1 MQWYVRW
8 GLFCSRCLLIDL
20 REAHL
25 FDIGGYRL
33 VHVIG
38 SLLGINEE
46 PMQLEVEEVV
56 KAVAHFRA
64 PIEEKAIKDV
74 GFEDDREQEV
84 SVLKW

>member
-1 MQWYVRW
+1 M
-8 GLFCSRCLLIDL
+8 
-20 REAHL
+20 
-25 FDIGGYRL
+25 
-33 VHVIG
+33 HVIG

-56 KAVAHFRA
+56 EAVAHFRA
-64 PIEEKAIKDV
+64 PIEEEAIKDV